1 MCVSEVAARRLP
13 VNGIVVAASAAG
25 PSRGF
30 SRDSWAAL
38 VVVNVLLL
46 TACANDLARSRDILF
61 VAARP
66 GGTEDTY
73 ALHLADLTARR
84 LIKADSATSRSLPAW
99 SPDTRS
105 IAFIREF
112 DDHSQLYV
120 LDTVGGTPRQL
131 AALVNGFLAWPD
143 WSPDG
148 ASILFTAE
156 LPDHRAAVYVIHP
169 DGSGLRRVL
178 PDSASLRCPSWAP
191 DGHQFAVSAYRAG
204 RSSIVA
210 VDVESGAARTLL
222 SSDTTFLDCPQWSP
236 KGEAIALTVVSGGT
250 AIWEVDPL
258 EAWRSHLGILDLK
271 SGQLRLLVDGPGLNN
286 YGHWSRDGRWIV
298 FQSNRHAAPRIDSLP
313 LRDRFRS
320 LEIYIVRS
328 DGSDLRRLTT
338 NEYYDAHP
346 SW

>member
-1 MCVSEVAARRLP
+1 MVMNPA
-13 VNGIVVAASAAG
+13 NG
-25 PSRGF
+25 
-30 SRDSWAAL
+30 AL
-38 VVVNVLLL
+38 ALALGTALLL
-46 TACANDLARSRDILF
+46 TACPDDLARSRDILF
-61 VAARP
+61 VATRP

-73 ALHLADLTARR
+73 ALHLADLTTRR

-131 AALVNGFLAWPD
+131 APQLDKFLAWPD

-156 LPDHRAAVYVIHP
+156 FPDHRADVYVIHN
-169 DGSGLRRVL
+169 DGSRLRAVL
-178 PDSASLRCPSWAP
+178 QDSTNYRCPSWAP
-191 DGHQFAVSAYRAG
+191 DGRRFAVSAWRAG
-204 RSSIVA
+204 RSAIRA
-210 VDVESGAARTLL
+210 VEVESGAVQTLL
-222 SSDTTFLDCPQWSP
+222 ASDTSYLDCPQWSP
-236 KGEAIALTVVSGGT
+236 NGDAMVLTIIPGNT
-250 AIWEVDPL
+250 DMWKRDPL
-258 EAWRSHLGILDLK
+258 EPWRTDLGILDLK
-271 SGQLRLLVDGPGLNN
+271 SGQLRLLVGGPGLNN
-286 YGHWSRDGRWIV
+286 YGRWSRDGRWIV

-320 LEIYIVRS
+320 LEIYIVRP

-338 NEYYDAHP
+338 NGYYDGHP